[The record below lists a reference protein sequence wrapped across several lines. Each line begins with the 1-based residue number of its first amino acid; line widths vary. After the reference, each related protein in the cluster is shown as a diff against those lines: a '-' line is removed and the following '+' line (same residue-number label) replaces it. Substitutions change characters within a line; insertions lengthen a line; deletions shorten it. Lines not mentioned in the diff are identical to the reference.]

1 MLQLFLYRITAPM
14 TKEDVV
20 IDNEQAVIE
29 TPEVEDSQHEESEET
44 ELMDK
49 KRHKELLHGKEQ
61 ELAQARNQTAQ
72 IAFEVVENDIMKLLD
87 YHAKDPKLAK
97 RVAERF
103 DWWTS
108 EYWTYENFLKGN
120 KNGVDDF
127 DSKYEK
133 RRAQEVHEES
143 LKKAQKIL
151 DKVPENLQEEAK
163 AYFDEITEGK
173 TLTEDKALKF
183 AEMAT
188 LYVNKD
194 KISKDKKTQ
203 AIKEL
208 SSSWVPSTTGGS
220 SDPDELIVN
229 GFKREN
235 GKWVKI

>member
-1 MLQLFLYRITAPM
+1 MKT
-14 TKEDVV
+14 EDVV

-29 TPEVEDSQHEESEET
+29 TPEEEDSQQEESEET

-173 TLTEDKALKF
+173 TLTEEKALKF

-188 LYVNKD
+188 LYVSKETANKD
-194 KISKDKKTQ
+194 RKTQ
-203 AIKEL
+203 ALKEMA
-208 SSSWVPSTTGGS
+208 SSGAPSKPWQPPKS
-220 SDPDELIVN
+220 DELIVN
-229 GFKREN
+229 GYKRVN
-235 GKWVKI
+235 GKRIEA